1 MEEALRPEKHAG
13 GGRGYKRVRPRAWKL
28 TLQVL
33 ALTLGDPPGW
43 CLW

>member
-1 MEEALRPEKHAG
+1 MEEALRPEKYVG
-13 GGRGYKRVRPRAWKL
+13 GGWGYERVRPRAWKL
-28 TLQVL
+28 ILRVL